1 MPSNG
6 NIDFYRNNKFFK
18 TVLLSY
24 YMLTRSVDLKQALL
38 DSKVPNFF
46 DMLFEEYI
54 LYLAGEFINVDEP
67 MTYDIVVPQVI
78 SSKSANVL
86 SACAEFAKSGD

>member
-6 NIDFYRNNKFFK
+6 DMDFYRDNKFFR

-24 YMLTRSVDLKQALL
+24 YMLTRNVELKQAMA
-38 DSKVPNFF
+38 DSKVSNFF
-46 DMLFEEYI
+46 EMLFEEYI

-67 MTYDIVVPQVI
+67 ATYDILIPQVI

-86 SACAEFAKSGD
+86 SACAEFSKGSD